1 MSVKKLN
8 PDDFEQYVVNSL
20 VPCVV
25 KFYDKDCYLCR
36 GLSTIYS
43 DMSDK
48 YGVDFNFFKIDISDD
63 LEFSERYL
71 DGGVPTIIIFINSD
85 VPILIEYPN
94 QPDEQSG
101 YGRDYLDKWLKHFR
115 ITIEAL
121 RLNGRQ

>member
-1 MSVKKLN
+1 
-8 PDDFEQYVVNSL
+8 
-20 VPCVV
+20 
-25 KFYDKDCYLCR
+25 
-36 GLSTIYS
+36 
-43 DMSDK
+43 
-48 YGVDFNFFKIDISDD
+48 
-63 LEFSERYL
+63 L